1 MVERFDL
8 VFTRRRFGRGR
19 LLLGETLL
27 FNPGLL
33 ALFLL
38 EFLSPEPV
46 PLQPLALELR
56 QFASLLPK
64 LLLLEPLVFQ
74 LFTGQSF
81 LRALLLLALLLLAFR
96 LLLSVS
102 LRSL

>member
-8 VFTRRRFGRGR
+8 VFPRRRFGRGR
-19 LLLGETLL
+19 LLLGESLL

-46 PLQPLALELR
+46 PLQLELR
-56 QFASLLPK
+56 QFASLPLK

-74 LFTGQSF
+74 LFRGQSF
-81 LRALLLLALLLLAFR
+81 FRALLLLALLLLAFR

-102 LRSL
+102 LRSLFE